1 MSAEIGID
9 YYGLKNALKEINKI
23 DPMLRRQIT
32 KDIVGACE
40 PLLVGIRDT
49 IPMTG
54 PTRGFRNNYGRTGW
68 QGNQQ
73 KKVVAK
79 LDTRKA
85 RKRNLAQGAQYE
97 SIAVVKVTAKGAAL
111 SMADMAGRGSNQTR
125 NKNPLRARPN
135 FAGLLTDKLGRGPSR
150 FVWAGGERYLDDV
163 AHNVEQIVIEVMGKA
178 EQKIVRR

>member
-32 KDIVGACE
+32 KDIVAACD
-40 PLLVGIRDT
+40 PIVMGIRDT

-85 RKRNLAQGAQYE
+85 RKRNLSQGAEFE
-97 SIAVVKVTAKGAAL
+97 SIAVVKITAKGAPL
-111 SMADMAGRGSNQTR
+111 NMADMAGRGPNQTR
-125 NKNPLRARPN
+125 NKNPQRARPN
-135 FAGLLTDKLGRGPSR
+135 FAGLLTEKLGRGPSR
-150 FVWAGGERYLDDV
+150 FVWSGGESHLEETAAR
-163 AHNVEQIVIEVMGKA
+163 VEKIVIEVMGKT
-178 EQKIVRR
+178 ESNIVRR